1 MSLSQKSIAIKVT
14 YVKKKQLRF
23 ALSSV
28 CFRSMWLS
36 RRALLITVGLMP

>member
-1 MSLSQKSIAIKVT
+1 MSLSQKGIAIEVT
-14 YVKKKQLRF
+14 YVKKQLRF
-23 ALSSV
+23 ALSLL